1 MSEQT
6 RRPTSPD
13 PLDQLLNRIYREADL
28 EARGA
33 YANFWLRTAARLVDT
48 ALMVSVAYAIYYS
61 FVGMILQD
69 NPINGQLIVD
79 RLEDAVPA
87 LSLMIWVL
95 VYSPVMEATGGT
107 LGKRLVGI
115 RLVDEKTL
123 ETPAFRYCMARTW
136 VYLVL
141 FVLAVVPSV
150 IACLAV
156 WVTPKRQAWHDKLS
170 GMVVIKRN

>member
-1 MSEQT
+1 MSEQL
-6 RRPTSPD
+6 RRQTSPD

-33 YANFWLRTAARLVDT
+33 YASFWLRAGARLVDT
-48 ALMVSVAYAIYYS
+48 ALMVGVAYGIYLS
-61 FVGMILQD
+61 FVGIILRD
-69 NPINGQLIVD
+69 NPTNGQMIVD

-87 LSLMIWVL
+87 LALMIWVL
-95 VYSPVMEATGGT
+95 LYSPVMEATGGT
-107 LGKRLVGI
+107 LGKRIFGI

-123 ETPAFRYCMARTW
+123 TTPAFRYCMARTW

-156 WVTPKRQAWHDKLS
+156 LVTPKRQAWHDKLS
-170 GMVVIKRN
+170 GMVVIKR